1 MSELTDL
8 SQDPT
13 SSLEAYHAVT
23 SSESHAANSEAAS
36 RGGAGGTQGT
46 GALTTSGMPEADSEI
61 TYSETSVSHS
71 ASGTTKEIIDSQS
84 ITEEPSGKF
93 IETNSKTTEEFTGGH
108 PSTLGADSSP
118 AQTELSSSE
127 SNEKVISAAQ
137 AHAIEASHAALDS
150 SYETI
155 EQVNTPIGSQVEHSM
170 GMATDSTEMAPDQ
183 IQNDLTPAQAQ
194 QIAKDSLGTLDRSMQ
209 AQHDVTELDFSS
221 QNQNDLTPAQA
232 QQIAKDSLQVQHD
245 AEEFRQDLSSVT
257 DITDSLAQKDLSSE
271 NHAVLQAD
279 TQERNAHFN
288 DASKRLQEIDHDL
301 GRLETYSESGSASAD
316 WSSEREAAAREFS
329 LGRDSSSS
337 ESHSLD
343 RDQPSDRESSA
354 RTWNSAGSHE
364 SQEHE
369 ASEAHEH
376 EAHEAA
382 QQQEQAIQIM

>member
-1 MSELTDL
+1 
-8 SQDPT
+8 
-13 SSLEAYHAVT
+13 
-23 SSESHAANSEAAS
+23 
-36 RGGAGGTQGT
+36 
-46 GALTTSGMPEADSEI
+46 
-61 TYSETSVSHS
+61 
-71 ASGTTKEIIDSQS
+71 
-84 ITEEPSGKF
+84 
-93 IETNSKTTEEFTGGH
+93 
-108 PSTLGADSSP
+108 
-118 AQTELSSSE
+118 
-127 SNEKVISAAQ
+127 
-137 AHAIEASHAALDS
+137 
-150 SYETI
+150 
-155 EQVNTPIGSQVEHSM
+155 M
-170 GMATDSTEMAPDQ
+170 GMATDSTETAPDQ